1 MKSKSKRGRSL
12 EMKKVEARKA
22 IKLLEANGFR
32 EGDMIKWHGAGWR
45 VYATDNATGY
55 RFHDD
60 SLAGAVDRVRASA
73 FAFYDSTDAR

>member
-1 MKSKSKRGRSL
+1 MT
-12 EMKKVEARKA
+12 KVEARKA
-22 IKLLEANGFR
+22 IKLLEANGCR
-32 EGDMIKWHGAGWR
+32 EGEMIKWHGAGWR

-60 SLAGAVDRVRASA
+60 TLESTEDRVRASA